1 MRFIIGPPPDDTD
14 FAPEQEGWQR
24 LREIGPRTLMLVG
37 SLAGVPLAAL
47 FSYAWSRIPGGALTF
62 TLPIDAMTLGR
73 CSAVLL
79 PLMVLLSMAVFFAG
93 LIFVCFQRDPGQQFI
108 PVQRR
113 LAERDALNAFSQHT
127 ASAVFA
133 CPPAAGAGPATGAWI
148 GSGLFA

>member
-1 MRFIIGPPPDDTD
+1 MYRR
-14 FAPEQEGWQR
+14 Q
-24 LREIGPRTLMLVG
+24 V
-37 SLAGVPLAAL
+37 LATAGTVALAA
-47 FSYAWSRIPGGALTF
+47 AVPVDRRVRCGHPGPARPDPAPSMPHRYRRGARRSG
-62 TLPIDAMTLGR
+62 PVDHHGR
-73 CSAVLL
+73 PRPVVVRRRPLL
-79 PLMVLLSMAVFFAG
+79 DAG